1 MSPVRLRTAIL
12 GGALLLAACTP
23 SAGTPAASAAATT
36 APVAATPA
44 ASADV
49 SASVQVLDFKLNPGS
64 LSVTGT
70 TLALSVTNAGPTVHN
85 VTIRDAAGDVLFGS
99 KDLREGESETVTHAI
114 APGTYVLFCS
124 LPGHESLG
132 VKGTLTVAAP

>member
-1 MSPVRLRTAIL
+1 MSRNLLHVAFL

-23 SAGTPAASAAATT
+23 STGVPAASAPGAT
-36 APVAATPA
+36 APG

-49 SASVQVLDFKLNPGS
+49 AASIRVLDFKLDPAT
-64 LSVTGT
+64 LSVSGT
-70 TLALSVTNAGPTVHN
+70 TLGLSVINAGPTVHN
-85 VTIRDAAGDVLFGS
+85 VTVRDAAGTVLFGS
-99 KDLREGESETVTHAI
+99 RDLREGEAETVVHAI

-132 VKGTLTVAAP
+132 VKGTLTVTAP